1 VRSKAL
7 IALVVL
13 VPLTFAACGG
23 DDDETSAT
31 SAETTTAAAGGGAGG
46 TVDISET
53 EFQLDPADAT
63 VPAGTVTINVTNDG
77 ATTHN
82 LEVEGDGV
90 EEITDD
96 LEPGASGKLALDLQP
111 GSYEMYCAIDEHKEQ
126 GMEGT
131 LTVE

>member
-53 EFQLDPADAT
+53 EFKLDPADAT

>member
-23 DDDETSAT
+23 DDDETSET
-31 SAETTTAAAGGGAGG
+31 SAETTTAAAGAGD

-53 EFQLDPADAT
+53 EFKLDPADPT
-63 VPAGTVTINVTNDG
+63 VAAGTVTFNISNDG
-77 ATTHN
+77 ATVHN
-82 LEVEGDGV
+82 LEVEGNGV
-90 EEITDD
+90 EELSDD
-96 LEPGASGKLALDLQP
+96 LEPGSSGKLTVDLEP
-111 GSYEMYCAIDEHKEQ
+111 GTYELYCAIGDHADQ

-131 LTVE
+131 LTVQ

>member
-1 VRSKAL
+1 MRSKAL
-7 IALVVL
+7 IALIVL

-23 DDDETSAT
+23 DDDETSET
-31 SAETTTAAAGGGAGG
+31 SAETTTAAAGGGG

-53 EFQLDPADAT
+53 EFALDPADAT

-111 GSYEMYCAIDEHKEQ
+111 GSYEMYCAIGDHKEQ

>member
-23 DDDETSAT
+23 GDDETSAT
-31 SAETTTAAAGGGAGG
+31 SAETTTAAGGG

-53 EFQLDPADAT
+53 EFKLDPADAT

-111 GSYEMYCAIDEHKEQ
+111 GTYEMYCAIGDHKEQ